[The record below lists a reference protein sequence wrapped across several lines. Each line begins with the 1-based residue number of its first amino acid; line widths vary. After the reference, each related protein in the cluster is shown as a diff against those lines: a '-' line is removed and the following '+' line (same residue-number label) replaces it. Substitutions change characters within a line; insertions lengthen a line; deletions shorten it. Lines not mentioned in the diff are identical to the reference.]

1 MKSVLSAPH
10 FQNEGAAF
18 AYVESKLWPTG
29 PECPHC
35 GVVDQAG
42 RLKGKT
48 TRPGLWKCYAC
59 RKPFTVRMGS
69 IFESSHVPM
78 TVWLQAM
85 YLMCCSKK
93 GISTRQLQRMIGCG
107 LKTAWFLSHRI
118 RECMKETR
126 QFFDEPLGGP
136 WHVVEGDETYVGG
149 KAANRAYSKTIPP
162 KQIVM
167 SLVQRGGP
175 ERSFHIPNVN
185 ATNLQPIIAKHV
197 HTDSRYM
204 TDTSTVSMY
213 VGLPFKGRH
222 QTINHSKVEYVR
234 GDVYT
239 NTVEGYF
246 SILKRG
252 IYGVYQHVSE
262 AHLQRYLT
270 EFDFRY
276 SNRVALGIDDVQRT
290 DLAIVGAQ
298 GRWLTYRK
306 VGGSYAA
313 TTG

>member
-10 FQNEGAAF
+10 FQNEEAAF
-18 AYVESKLWPTG
+18 AYVKSKLWPAG

-35 GVVDQAG
+35 GVVAQAG
-42 RLKGKT
+42 KLKGKT

-69 IFESSHVPM
+69 VFESSHVPM

-85 YLMCCSKK
+85 YLMCASKK

-107 LKTAWFLSHRI
+107 LKTAWFLSMRI
-118 RECMKETR
+118 REAMKETR

-136 WHVVEGDETYVGG
+136 WRVVEGDETYIGR
-149 KAANRAYSKTIPP
+149 KAESRAYKPP
-162 KQIVM
+162 AVKQAVM
-167 SLVQRGGP
+167 ALVERGGGV
-175 ERSFHIPNVN
+175 RSFHVPNVD
-185 ATNLQPIIAKHV
+185 AANLQPIIAKHIN
-197 HTDSRYM
+197 TDSRYM
-204 TDTSTVSMY
+204 TDSSNVSAY
-213 VGLPFKGRH
+213 LGLPFRGRH
-222 QTINHSKVEYVR
+222 QTVNHSAKEYVR

-276 SNRVALGIDDVQRT
+276 SNRVKLGIDDVQRT
-290 DLAIVGAQ
+290 DLVIQGAQ
-298 GRWLTYRK
+298 GRRLTYRT
-306 VGGSYAA
+306 VGGERAA
-313 TTG
+313 